1 MPRFM
6 RVVFVVAG
14 SLLIAGIAALVML
27 ATRQATATPPV
38 PVVAPQKPELKIP
51 EFALVDDQGKPQTQ
65 AVLDG
70 ELTIVDFFFTNCP
83 LACPVMTSQMQNLQK
98 RLAGSGVRF
107 LSMSIDPANDR
118 PAVLRSYIDDRFKID
133 RSNWMFLTEPD
144 GQEARLTARN
154 IFAKDLMQFVQE
166 NPDNILKTS
175 TGGEMADIAH
185 SVNFFLVGPDRVV
198 IGWFNSQRP
207 DEIDLL
213 YNTARLKAKE
223 LRDSGK
229 ITAR

>member
-1 MPRFM
+1 M
-6 RVVFVVAG
+6 RVVFVIAG
-14 SLLIAGIAALVML
+14 SVLVASIAALVVL
-27 ATRQATATPPV
+27 ATRQATAKPPV
-38 PVVAPQKPELKIP
+38 PAVVPQMPVLKIP
-51 EFALVDDQGKPQTQ
+51 DFALIDDQGKPQTQ
-65 AVLDG
+65 AILDG
-70 ELTIVDFFFTNCP
+70 QLTIVDFFFTNCP

-133 RSNWMFLTEPD
+133 RSNWLFLTEPD

-198 IGWFNSQRP
+198 IGWYNSQRP
-207 DEIDLL
+207 EEMDMLF
-213 YNTARLKAKE
+213 NAARLKAKE
-223 LRDSGK
+223 LREAGK
-229 ITAR
+229 ISAP